1 MCVLLLCG
9 LYCCCCRLSC
19 SLNATIMESKNIIIA
34 LMRLYC
40 FLVSSPKL
48 NYTIMYNATRALKI
62 QQLVFGSPDKPDG
75 RSG

>member
-1 MCVLLLCG
+1 
-9 LYCCCCRLSC
+9 
-19 SLNATIMESKNIIIA
+19 MEGKSIIIA
-34 LMRLYC
+34 LIHVHC

-75 RSG
+75 RNGWLKL